1 MLKDEVRTLT
11 YRNSIWHNKHLFKD
25 KVVLDVGCG
34 TGILSMFC
42 AKAGAAKV
50 IGVDMSGIVES
61 AKKIIEA
68 NGLSDKIE
76 IIRGKVEESPM
87 KFKKS
92 FANKFF
98 SNKTVAKSLID
109 DSSGNLLDNLYL
121 LLYVFTKNKK
131 ESEKTTRNIIK
142 ISIKLGM
149 LQRGEKFSIEEKE
162 SLIQIQKNLRAVAMT
177 LISFY
182 QVDFTYDRNFVIK
195 YLAELETLL
204 KNLIS
209 NHLTDKS
216 VGRVE
221 QIFGVVKTPEFLD
234 SVYVP
239 KKNIEMQEIMGKVVT
254 DLNCCLEAGI
264 L

>member
-1 MLKDEVRTLT
+1 MQDKQVFDDPSDETEMT
-11 YRNSIWHNKHLFKD
+11 EFKAS
-25 KVVLDVGCG
+25 VVAFEVQ
-34 TGILSMFC
+34 
-42 AKAGAAKV
+42 K
-50 IGVDMSGIVES
+50 
-61 AKKIIEA
+61 
-68 NGLSDKIE
+68 N
-76 IIRGKVEESPM
+76 
-87 KFKKS
+87 
-92 FANKFF
+92 FASKFF
-98 SNKTVAKSLID
+98 SNKTVVKSLID
-109 DSSGNLLDNLYL
+109 DTSGNLLDNLYL

-149 LQRGEKFSIEEKE
+149 LQRGEKFSLEEKDC
-162 SLIQIQKNLRAVAMT
+162 LIQIQRNLRAVVMT

-195 YLAELETLL
+195 YLTELETLL

-239 KKNIEMQEIMGKVVT
+239 KKNSEMREIMGKVVS
-254 DLNCCLEAGI
+254 DLNSCLEAGI

>member
-1 MLKDEVRTLT
+1 MTEFKASVVAFEVQK
-11 YRNSIWHNKHLFKD
+11 N
-25 KVVLDVGCG
+25 
-34 TGILSMFC
+34 
-42 AKAGAAKV
+42 
-50 IGVDMSGIVES
+50 
-61 AKKIIEA
+61 
-68 NGLSDKIE
+68 
-76 IIRGKVEESPM
+76 
-87 KFKKS
+87 

-98 SNKTVAKSLID
+98 SNKTVVKSLID
-109 DSSGNLLDNLYL
+109 DTSGNLLDNLYL

-142 ISIKLGM
+142 IAIKLGM
-149 LQRGEKFSIEEKE
+149 LQRGEKFSPEEKS
-162 SLIQIQKNLRAVAMT
+162 SLIKIQRNLRTIAMT

-182 QVDFTYDRNFVIK
+182 QVDHTYDRNFVIK
-195 YLAELETLL
+195 YLTELETLL
-204 KNLIS
+204 KNLIGA
-209 NHLTDKS
+209 HLTDKS

-239 KKNIEMQEIMGKVVT
+239 KKNIEMREIMGKVVS

>member
-1 MLKDEVRTLT
+1 MGDFKASVVAYEVQ
-11 YRNSIWHNKHLFKD
+11 
-25 KVVLDVGCG
+25 
-34 TGILSMFC
+34 
-42 AKAGAAKV
+42 
-50 IGVDMSGIVES
+50 
-61 AKKIIEA
+61 
-68 NGLSDKIE
+68 
-76 IIRGKVEESPM
+76 
-87 KFKKS
+87 KS

-109 DSSGNLLDNLYL
+109 DTSGNLLDNLYL

-149 LQRGEKFSIEEKE
+149 LQRGEKFSLEEKDC
-162 SLIQIQKNLRAVAMT
+162 LIQIQRNLRAVVMT

-195 YLAELETLL
+195 YLTELETLL

-239 KKNIEMQEIMGKVVT
+239 KKNSEMREIMGKVVS
-254 DLNCCLEAGI
+254 DLNSCLEAGI

>member
-1 MLKDEVRTLT
+1 MQEKQGLDDQNNETEMTDFKASVVAFEVQK
-11 YRNSIWHNKHLFKD
+11 N
-25 KVVLDVGCG
+25 
-34 TGILSMFC
+34 
-42 AKAGAAKV
+42 
-50 IGVDMSGIVES
+50 
-61 AKKIIEA
+61 
-68 NGLSDKIE
+68 
-76 IIRGKVEESPM
+76 
-87 KFKKS
+87 

-98 SNKTVAKSLID
+98 SNKAVAKSLID
-109 DSSGNLLDNLYL
+109 DTSGNLLDNLYK

-131 ESEKTTRNIIK
+131 DSEKTTRNIIK
-142 ISIKLGM
+142 IAIKIGM
-149 LQRGEKFSIEEKE
+149 LQRGDKFSREEKAN
-162 SLIQIQKNLRAVAMT
+162 LVQIQKNLRTVAMT

-182 QVDFTYDRNFVIK
+182 QVDHTYDRNFVIK
-195 YLAELETLL
+195 YLTELETLL

-239 KKNIEMQEIMGKVVT
+239 KKNSEMREIMGTVVS

>member
-1 MLKDEVRTLT
+1 LLSTFLLEQVHREKMGEFKASVVAYEVQ
-11 YRNSIWHNKHLFKD
+11 
-25 KVVLDVGCG
+25 
-34 TGILSMFC
+34 
-42 AKAGAAKV
+42 
-50 IGVDMSGIVES
+50 
-61 AKKIIEA
+61 
-68 NGLSDKIE
+68 
-76 IIRGKVEESPM
+76 
-87 KFKKS
+87 KS
-92 FANKFF
+92 FADKFF

-109 DSSGNLLDNLYL
+109 DTSFNLLDNLYL

-142 ISIKLGM
+142 ISIKVGM
-149 LQRGEKFSIEEKE
+149 LQRGEKFSLEEKD
-162 SLIQIQKNLRAVAMT
+162 SLIQIQKNLRAVTMT

-195 YLAELETLL
+195 YLTELETLL

-239 KKNIEMQEIMGKVVT
+239 KKNSEMREIMGKVVS
-254 DLNCCLEAGI
+254 DLNSCLEAGI